1 MLNKIVLVTND
12 FGGREALY
20 LNGTIVVQNNPM
32 PRFEVT
38 DTMTKNQPFEFAEVE
53 VSGDWLDGVRKYP
66 DELEDIPDNVF
77 TD

>member
-1 MLNKIVLVTND
+1 MPNKIVLVSND
-12 FGGREALY
+12 FGGSEALY
-20 LNGTIVVQNNPM
+20 LNGVIVIQNNPM

-53 VSGDWLDGVRKYP
+53 VSGDWLDGVGKYP
-66 DELEDIPDNVF
+66 DKLEDIPANVF